1 MMTSRPA
8 YMILATLIALLAG
21 TSDAW
26 GQRFKVA
33 SFKVLPNDV
42 SAFINP
48 VRDLNDEDCG
58 LIKVSASPDFAFST
72 PLGIVKREDKVG
84 EIWLYVP
91 RGSKKITLKHP
102 QWGVM
107 RDYVFPCRID
117 SHMTYEMRIDEP
129 VTQLAASDMKPVVTT
144 VRDTLVLTQVR
155 VDTLIIAPEK
165 QRIPLAVGA
174 LVTASY
180 GGKSSGASPGIMLM
194 AMKRH
199 GAFVHLSTNFC
210 KIGAVKGECDKEGN
224 IGPSKPFYSGH
235 TRRSSFM
242 VNAGAVHRI
251 SNSVA
256 VFEGLGYGDNSV
268 AWELAPS
275 EGGGYVRNRHF
286 SIRGLSFEAGALYRH
301 RRLAVSASVI
311 SVRGTDWFG
320 SIGVGITL
328 GK

>member
-1 MMTSRPA
+1 MRTARPA
-8 YMILATLIALLAG
+8 YMILVTLIALLAG
-21 TSDAW
+21 TPVACA
-26 GQRFKVA
+26 QRFKVA

-58 LIKVSASPDFAFST
+58 LIKISASPDFAFST

-107 RDYVFPCRID
+107 RDYIFPCRID

-129 VTQLAASDMKPVVTT
+129 VTQVAASDVKPVVTT

-155 VDTLIIAPEK
+155 VDTLIIGSEK
-165 QRIPLAVGA
+165 KHYPLVVGA
-174 LVTASY
+174 LATASH
-180 GGKSSGASPGIMLM
+180 GGRASCLSPGIMLV
-194 AMKRH
+194 AMKHH

-210 KIGAVKGECDKEGN
+210 KIGALKGECDKKGY
-224 IGPSKPFYSGH
+224 IGPDMPFYSGH

-251 SNSVA
+251 SNRVA
-256 VFEGLGYGDNSV
+256 VFEGLGYGNNSV

-275 EGGGYVRNRHF
+275 EGGGYVRNSHF
-286 SIRGLSFEAGALYRH
+286 SVRGLSFEAGAIYRY

-311 SVRGTDWFG
+311 SVKGRDWFG
-320 SIGVGITL
+320 SIGVGITF